1 MNDKHREVK
10 DMVNNS
16 ISWFNNYYNSFGNLT
31 EQQQKNFGIK
41 AEHSKRVAKT
51 AFDIASKLQWQ
62 DEDIQLAF
70 ISGLLHDVG
79 RFSQL
84 VEYNTFNDDQ
94 SVDHA
99 LQSVKVL
106 QQEKLIDSLGNESS
120 EIIFDAIR
128 NHNKFSIDSSL
139 KGRPLMHSRML
150 RDADKLDILK
160 VLSEY
165 YIQRNGQAN
174 HTLTWELPKGNAVSH
189 EVAKEVLAGKMVS
202 KKNVASEMDVKIMQL
217 SWVFDLNYKPSFE
230 LLSKSRYLEVIY
242 SSLPKN
248 DLIIE
253 IYRKIKVYTENRI
266 LMKHDNKV
274 YSASNQ

>member
-1 MNDKHREVK
+1 MK

-16 ISWFNNYYNSFGNLT
+16 INWFNNYCNSFGNLT
-31 EQQQKNFGIK
+31 EQQQLNFGIK
-41 AEHSKRVAKT
+41 AEHSRRVAKI
-51 AFDIASKLQWQ
+51 AFELATKLQWQ
-62 DEDIQLAF
+62 EEDIQLAF
-70 ISGLLHDVG
+70 VAGLLHDVG
-79 RFSQL
+79 RFTQL
-84 VEYNTFNDDQ
+84 LQYNTFNDEQ

-99 LQSVKVL
+99 VQSVKVL
-106 QQEKLIDSLGNESS
+106 QEEKIVDSLEKESS
-120 EIIFDAIR
+120 EIIYTAIS
-128 NHNKFSIDSSL
+128 NHNKFVIDSSL
-139 KGRPLMHSRML
+139 RGRMLMHARLM

-165 YIQRNGQAN
+165 YVQRNGQAN
-174 HTLTWELPKGNAVSH
+174 HTLTWELPKGTTVSQ
-189 EVAKEVLAGKMVS
+189 EAAKEVLAGKMVS
-202 KKNVASEMDVKIMQL
+202 KKHVASEMDVKIMQL

-230 LLSKSRYLEVIY
+230 YLSRNRYLEVIY

-266 LMKHDNKV
+266 LQKHDNYV

>member
-1 MNDKHREVK
+1 
-10 DMVNNS
+10 MVNNS
-16 ISWFNNYYNSFGNLT
+16 INWFNNYYNSFGNLT
-31 EQQQKNFGIK
+31 EQQQRNFGIK

-51 AFDIASKLQWQ
+51 AFEIAEKLQWQ
-62 DEDIQLAF
+62 EEEIQLAF
-70 ISGLLHDVG
+70 VSGLLHDVG

-84 VEYNTFNDDQ
+84 AEFNTFNDDQ

-99 LQSVKVL
+99 MQGVKVL
-106 QQEKLIDSLGNESS
+106 QEANLSELFGVDSSD
-120 EIIFDAIR
+120 IIFDAIR
-128 NHNKFSIDSSL
+128 NHNKLAIDSSL
-139 KGRPLMHSRML
+139 KGRSLMHSRLL

-165 YIQRNGQAN
+165 YLQRNGQAN
-174 HTLTWELPKGNAVSH
+174 HTLTWELPKGNAVSI

-202 KKNVASEMDVKIMQL
+202 KKNVVSEMDVKIMQL
-217 SWVFDLNYKPSFE
+217 SWVFDLNFKPSFE
-230 LLSKSRYLEVIY
+230 FLSKSRYLEVIY

-266 LMKHDNKV
+266 LMKQDNKV